1 MFASFMQKSSPIY
14 ALFNSVKWRATLI
27 LTCNTHIHTHTHIHT
42 CRGVILTPGKR
53 INLRVH
59 VFNAFL
65 FLQILFK
72 SIELSARCLLVPQNK
87 KVTKD
92 IIIYMLFG

>member
-1 MFASFMQKSSPIY
+1 MFASFMQKSSPNY

-27 LTCNTHIHTHTHIHT
+27 LTCNTHIHTHIHT

-72 SIELSARCLLVPQNK
+72 SIEPK